1 LDFKNAV
8 NQLLYIAELVT
19 CSSRKLFLTLV
30 SRTIQTQTSIFA
42 PSKNK
47 SMLKQT
53 SFNRKKPLYFRRWS
67 RKGYAVFVSR
77 HNEVVISASA
87 ICSKLL
93 PKNKQ
98 FNKIMYSISQLEEKV
113 FRGEPID
120 AEEALWLVLFAEK
133 EALYAAANRIREHFC
148 GNKIDLCTIMNARSG
163 KCTEDC
169 KWCSQSSYHK
179 TDVKVYE
186 LINHDE
192 AVQQAHLNKKA
203 GAHKFSLVTSGHD
216 ITHKN
221 LDKLCAIY
229 KDIAKT
235 NDIHL
240 CASMGLL
247 DTEKLDKLTDVGVKM
262 IGCNLETAPSYF
274 SELCTT
280 HTTDEKIKTLKLARS
295 KGMTLCS
302 GGIIGLG
309 ETMAQRVELAIVLQ
323 GLAVESIP
331 LNILTAIAGT
341 DLQNATPV
349 PDEDILN
356 TFAMFRFT
364 NPKATI
370 RFGAG
375 RIMIQ
380 HMQER
385 ALKAGMNAALIG
397 DLLTTI
403 GTKMNEDIVNFKNAG
418 FIC

>member
-1 LDFKNAV
+1 
-8 NQLLYIAELVT
+8 
-19 CSSRKLFLTLV
+19 
-30 SRTIQTQTSIFA
+30 
-42 PSKNK
+42 
-47 SMLKQT
+47 MHKQFT
-53 SFNRKKPLYFRRWS
+53 FERKKPLYFRRWS

-77 HNEVVISASA
+77 HNEVVIST
-87 ICSKLL
+87 CSTSITAGLL

-98 FNKIMYSISQLEEKV
+98 ITNMTTTISQLEEKV
-113 FRGEPID
+113 LVGERITT
-120 AEEALWLVLFAEK
+120 EEALWLTQFADK
-133 EALYAAANRIREHFC
+133 EALYAAANRIRLHYC

-186 LINHDE
+186 LIDHNQ
-192 AVQQAHLNKKA
+192 AVKQAQINKNA

-216 ITHKN
+216 ITHQN
-221 LDKLCAIY
+221 LDKLCAVY
-229 KDIAKT
+229 KDIAKS

-247 DTEKLDKLTDVGVKM
+247 DTEKLDKLADVGVKM
-262 IGCNLETAPSYF
+262 IGCNIETAPSYF
-274 SELCTT
+274 SKLCST

-295 KGMTLCS
+295 KGMSLCS

-309 ETMAQRVELAIVLQ
+309 ETMAQRVEMAMVLQ
-323 GLAVESIP
+323 ELEVESIP

-341 DLQNATPV
+341 DLQNAKPV
-349 PDEDILN
+349 SDEDILT

-380 HMQER
+380 HIQNR

-403 GTKMNEDIVNFKNAG
+403 GTNMAEDVVNFREAG
-418 FIC
+418 FEF